1 MGKSRSK
8 TSNQSYITQSELVN
22 HFGGKTSQSLAE
34 KKSIFKRLPFDCA
47 LCKQAARLFLS
58 DGEP

>member
-8 TSNQSYITQSELVN
+8 TSNQSYVTQSEMVN

-34 KKSIFKRLPFDCA
+34 KKSIFKRLPFDCEQHAA
-47 LCKQAARLFLS
+47 LWWFVCVR
-58 DGEP
+58 D